1 MEIKRHIRF
10 FDVLRLHLPHFGS
23 IHPSPTPQAVH
34 FCSEK
39 KRWCLDNHEET
50 PEGKVLTVFKQP
62 TGFCKKI
69 VPRPPED
76 LSESSHFQSSK
87 ISHSKNNK
95 KDYTQHS
102 IVGFLSFFVNSQ
114 EVFLRIV
121 CFLSFCSSTVWATFP
136 PGGFLRKE
144 LLFQLS
150 AETTSSAFQEPVLV
164 GTETEQKLLGE
175 VKNHLF

>member
-1 MEIKRHIRF
+1 MF
-10 FDVLRLHLPHFGS
+10 FVSIFRTLVASTPRQPHKLCIFVLRKRDGVWTITKKP
-23 IHPSPTPQAVH
+23 PRER
-34 FCSEK
+34 CSQFSSSQQVSAK
-39 KRWCLDNHEET
+39 KM
-50 PEGKVLTVFKQP
+50 
-62 TGFCKKI
+62 

-102 IVGFLSFFVNSQ
+102 TVGFLSFFVNSQ

-164 GTETEQKLLGE
+164 GRPKPNKSCLVRFKITY
-175 VKNHLF
+175 FDI

>member
-1 MEIKRHIRF
+1 MF
-10 FDVLRLHLPHFGS
+10 FVSIFRTLVASTPRQPHKLC
-23 IHPSPTPQAVH
+23 I

-62 TGFCKKI
+62 TGFCKKM

-102 IVGFLSFFVNSQ
+102 TVGFLSFFVNSQ

-164 GTETEQKLLGE
+164 GRPKPNKSCLVRFKITY
-175 VKNHLF
+175 FDI